1 MYLDFAEL
9 HLFLDGVH
17 LLRPLH
23 PSRAIITALHQLTG
37 EKHVDQQSTGATIT
51 FQEHGHI

>member
-17 LLRPLH
+17 LLCPLH
-23 PSRAIITALHQLTG
+23 PPRSIITALHQLTG
-37 EKHVDQQSTGATIT
+37 EKRKKHLDQL
-51 FQEHGHI
+51 